1 MTSKTTPYTTASG
14 LKIGSRYTE
23 SYKMTSHDEV
33 IQAALL
39 NKNPK
44 IKDRLDTALKYLVA
58 FTAGMAF
65 VCFLIFIGTYFGAAK

>member
-14 LKIGSRYTE
+14 LKIGSRYE
-23 SYKMTSHDEV
+23 KPYKMTSHDEA

-39 NKNPK
+39 NKKPQAE
-44 IKDRLDTALKYLVA
+44 DRCDTALKYLAA

-65 VCFLIFIGTYFGAAK
+65 VCFLIFVGTYFGVAK